1 MAISSNKYVQITSGV
16 GGAAT
21 VSARELLLRIFSI
34 NELVPTNSVL
44 KFSDLKSVLD
54 YFGSSSE
61 EYKRAAFYF
70 GFVSKAI
77 TSPSNIN
84 FARWA
89 NVDTSAQVFGAKA
102 GTLAELKAIS
112 AGSITVTLAAVDGN
126 IIVDF
131 SAAADYA
138 AVATELQTKI
148 QALGGTFATTTVVY
162 NALKTQFILD
172 TNGVADGD
180 ISITGLAA
188 VLGPIGWDSTA
199 VFSAG
204 IATQS
209 ITDVLASSTELTND
223 FGSYVFTGESSLDLV
238 QIEESSAWNI
248 TRNNEFQYHVP
259 VLLANT
265 QAYFD
270 ALGGYAGTGVTLYD
284 EANVD
289 EFPEMLPCSLLA
301 SQDFSKSGAAANY
314 MYVQDGRLTPT
325 VTNTTESN
333 NLDLIRIN
341 YYGQTQEAGSQISF
355 YQRGTLMGGLTAP
368 LKMGVYANEQWLK
381 ADLKAEFLNM
391 FLAMPIVS
399 ADDVGKATGTAY
411 ITATIAKAIVNGSI
425 SQGKKLTTTQIQYI
439 NQISGRDD
447 AHFEVASKGY
457 WFTVE
462 ISEETNNAVTEY
474 FLDYTLIY
482 AKRDA
487 VDSVKGQHILI

>member
-1 MAISSNKYVQITSGV
+1 MSINSKKYIQITSGV
-16 GGAAT
+16 GGAAA
-21 VSARELLLRIFSI
+21 VSARELLNRIFTI
-34 NELVPTNSVL
+34 NELVPTGSVL
-44 KFSDLKSVLD
+44 KFSDLGSVLD

-77 TSPSNIN
+77 TSPKNIN

-89 NVDTSAQVFGAKA
+89 NVDTSAQVFGTKA
-102 GTLAELKAIS
+102 GTLAELNAIT
-112 AGSITVTLAAVDGN
+112 AGAIKITLAGIDAN
-126 IIVDF
+126 IVVDF
-131 SAAADYA
+131 SLDASYSD
-138 AVATELQTKI
+138 VASELQTKI
-148 QALGGTFATTTVVY
+148 QAEAGTFATTTVVY

-172 TNGVADGD
+172 TNGTADGT
-180 ISITGLAA
+180 IAITGLNA
-188 VLGPIGWDSTA
+188 VLTPIGWDSTA

-223 FGSYVFTGESSLDLV
+223 FGSYVFVPTLDLV
-238 QIEESSAWNI
+238 QVEESAAWNI
-248 TRNNEFQYHVP
+248 TNNNEFQYHVP
-259 VLLANT
+259 VLLADA
-265 QAYFD
+265 QSYFD
-270 ALGGYAGTGVTLYD
+270 ALSGYAGTGITLYD
-284 EANVD
+284 PANVD
-289 EFPEMLPCSLLA
+289 EYHEMLPCSLLA

-325 VTNTTESN
+325 VTSTTESDT
-333 NLDLIRIN
+333 LDAIRCN

-355 YQRGTLMGGLTAP
+355 YQRGTLMGGSTAP

-399 ADDVGKATGTAY
+399 ADDVGKATGTSY
-411 ITATIAKAIVNGSI
+411 ISATVDKAIINGSI

-487 VDSVKGQHILI
+487 VDKVVGRHILI